1 MAVKNV
7 YKELADL
14 IFPNITE
21 TIEDLENRYPKRDLP
36 EGAFVTRFA
45 PSPTGFLHT
54 GSLFAATISWKLAT
68 QSKGVF
74 YVRLEDTDQK
84 REIEGSGKD
93 LIDQLA
99 KFDIVPSEGYYGDH
113 QEGDYAPY
121 VQSERE
127 NIYKVVIKYMIEHN
141 MAYPCFCS
149 TTELDELRK
158 AQEANKENFGYYG
171 KYAKC
176 SFLTPEE
183 AIERIKN
190 GEPYV
195 IRFRSHGDSSKKVKF
210 VDAIRGEIEIAEND
224 QHIVIL
230 KSDNLPTYHFAHLVD
245 DHFMRTTHVTRG
257 EEWMPSVPVHLELFD
272 TMKWERPTYAHLPV
286 IMKLDNG
293 NRRKLS
299 KRKDPEAAVS
309 YFLEQGYPVD
319 GFMEYLFTIANS
331 NFEAWRDEN
340 PKAPRSEFKLTFN
353 KMSLDGALFDLAKI
367 QNLCKEKLGHMD
379 TQTFASESYKWAKV
393 YSKELQE
400 LIERNFDYYASI
412 VGIER
417 EKENPRKDYEKYSDI
432 FPLIKFFYNDYYEE
446 MFDENFNIPENISKE
461 NAIKMLNLYA
471 KKLDLTLDE
480 EEWFNTMKE
489 VAVECGFAATPKE
502 WKKNKEAFPG
512 HVGDLAALLRMVN
525 TLRLQSP
532 NLYYVMKIL
541 GKAEVLHRIKLA
553 TKKLEENN

>member
-1 MAVKNV
+1 MSDNKV
-7 YKELADL
+7 YQELANL

-21 TIEDLENRYPKRDLP
+21 TIEDLEKRYPTRNLP

-68 QSKGVF
+68 QSNGVF
-74 YVRLEDTDQK
+74 YIRLEDTDQK

-93 LIDQLA
+93 LLDQLA
-99 KFDIVPSEGYYGDH
+99 KFDIIPSEGYYGDY
-113 QEGDYAPY
+113 QKGDYAPY
-121 VQSERE
+121 IQSERA

-149 TTELDELRK
+149 TEELNDLRK

-176 SFLTPEE
+176 SKLTPSE

-195 IRFRSHGDSSKKVKF
+195 IRFRSKGDCSKKISF

-230 KSDNLPTYHFAHLVD
+230 KSDDLPTYHFAHLVD

-272 TMKWERPTYAHLPV
+272 AMNWQRPVYAHLPV

-309 YFLEQGYPVD
+309 YFLELGYPVD

-340 PKAPRSEFKLTFN
+340 KDMDRNNFKLSFN

-367 QNLCKEKLGHMD
+367 QNLCKEKLGHMN
-379 TQTFASESYKWAKV
+379 TKTFVDESYKWAKV
-393 YSKELQE
+393 YSKELND
-400 LIERNFDYYASI
+400 LIERDVNYYSSI
-412 VGIER
+412 VSIER

-432 FPLIKFFYNDYYEE
+432 FPLIKFFYNDYYEQ
-446 MFDENFNIPENISKE
+446 MFEDAFVLPENIKVE
-461 NAIKMLNLYA
+461 TAIKMLNLY
-471 KKLDLTLDE
+471 KERLNLDLDE
-480 EEWFNTMKE
+480 ENWFNNMKE
-489 VAVECGFAATPKE
+489 IAVECGFAATPKE
-502 WKKNKEAFPG
+502 WKKNKDAFPG
-512 HVGDLAALLRMVN
+512 HVGDLAALLRMVT
-525 TLRLQSP
+525 TLRFQSP

-541 GKAEVLHRIKLA
+541 GYDETINRINKVIS
-553 TKKLEENN
+553 KLEREC

>member
-245 DHFMRTTHVTRG
+245 DHFMR
-257 EEWMPSVPVHLELFD
+257 
-272 TMKWERPTYAHLPV
+272 KV
-286 IMKLDNG
+286 IC
-293 NRRKLS
+293 
-299 KRKDPEAAVS
+299 
-309 YFLEQGYPVD
+309 
-319 GFMEYLFTIANS
+319 
-331 NFEAWRDEN
+331 W
-340 PKAPRSEFKLTFN
+340 
-353 KMSLDGALFDLAKI
+353 
-367 QNLCKEKLGHMD
+367 
-379 TQTFASESYKWAKV
+379 
-393 YSKELQE
+393 
-400 LIERNFDYYASI
+400 
-412 VGIER
+412 
-417 EKENPRKDYEKYSDI
+417 
-432 FPLIKFFYNDYYEE
+432 
-446 MFDENFNIPENISKE
+446 
-461 NAIKMLNLYA
+461 
-471 KKLDLTLDE
+471 
-480 EEWFNTMKE
+480 
-489 VAVECGFAATPKE
+489 
-502 WKKNKEAFPG
+502 
-512 HVGDLAALLRMVN
+512 
-525 TLRLQSP
+525 
-532 NLYYVMKIL
+532 
-541 GKAEVLHRIKLA
+541 
-553 TKKLEENN
+553 